1 MKIGVGSPHRDDAGF
16 SVGLAVGSWLQRGH
30 AVEVVNVFT
39 RTEYAPYSDA
49 DSLHPNDRMSFA
61 SATRKREDEAW
72 VKLYVGQLGRG
83 KLTLTDLNLKDAPLR
98 LHCSPDEVQQR
109 EPDLTEKV
117 SSKIKR
123 ALEMSK
129 ADAFV
134 LPLAVGNDVDHL
146 TVRIACLPTDA
157 QAFALAFYEDLPYAA
172 REPESIEAVVQATSL
187 AAAVPLE
194 ATFVTA
200 QRSLASASWR
210 SAMTRRSTTQVSSR
224 SRSSAGSMRAE
235 SGCGRTR
242 SGGWFSLN
250 SGKIVF
256 ALSSPILAAWS
267 VRASVHPNCGES

>member
-1 MKIGVGSPHRDDAGF
+1 
-16 SVGLAVGSWLQRGH
+16 
-30 AVEVVNVFT
+30 
-39 RTEYAPYSDA
+39 
-49 DSLHPNDRMSFA
+49 
-61 SATRKREDEAW
+61 
-72 VKLYVGQLGRG
+72 LGRG

-200 QRSLASASWR
+200 PADADAAVARKRKLALCYDSQIDDAGIEQIAEFSRQYEGRERLWANKEWR
-210 SAMTRRSTTQVSSR
+210 
-224 SRSSAGSMRAE
+224 
-235 SGCGRTR
+235 
-242 SGGWFSLN
+242 L
-250 SGKIVF
+250 VF
-256 ALSSPILAAWS
+256 A
-267 VRASVHPNCGES
+267 